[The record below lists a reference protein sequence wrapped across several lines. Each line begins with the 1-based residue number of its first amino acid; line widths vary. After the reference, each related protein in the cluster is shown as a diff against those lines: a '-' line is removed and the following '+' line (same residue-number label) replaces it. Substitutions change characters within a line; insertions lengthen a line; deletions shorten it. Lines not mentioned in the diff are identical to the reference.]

1 MPGARLTGID
11 ALRYVLAFAVVVLHT
26 IFESRAAAP
35 SVLTPSW
42 PVYLEM
48 ACRAAVPFFFIAGGY
63 FLVPGGQIP
72 GNQGDRETLLRPL
85 LRLLPLYVAWKI
97 FYYLFLIVVPAHP
110 LHLGLRQFLWNFPV
124 YHLWFLPALAFALA
138 LVPLALKY
146 LGLRKTFILC
156 AALALVSLMEG
167 AWRDLFH
174 LTGGISRARFLV
186 APMFVL
192 TGVMLA
198 RYPLR
203 LSTPTAVLLVLV
215 SYLALAGEETL
226 LARLSHGAPLAS
238 HEFMLATFPYGVAVF
253 LLWRPM
259 SGLRALGDL
268 GRFSLNIYTSHLMFV
283 WLFGALAGHP
293 DLPGALG
300 LVAIPAFA
308 AATLTSLV
316 LEYLSRHI
324 VKARSKPAP
333 AVTAS

>member
-11 ALRYVLAFAVVVLHT
+11 ALRYVLAFAVVILHT
-26 IFESRAAAP
+26 IFESRTA
-35 SVLTPSW
+35 LTPTW

-63 FLVPGGQIP
+63 FLVRTEQS
-72 GNQGDRETLLRPL
+72 DRETVLHPL

-97 FYYLFLIVVPAHP
+97 VYYLFLIAVPAHP
-110 LHLGLRQFLWNFPV
+110 LYPGLRQFLWNFPV

-156 AALALVSLMEG
+156 AALALASLLEG

-174 LTGGISRARFLV
+174 LTGSISRARFLV

-192 TGVMLA
+192 SGVVLA
-198 RYPLR
+198 RHPLR
-203 LSTPTAVLLVLV
+203 LSTPTTVLLVLA
-215 SYLALAGEETL
+215 SYLLLMGEEAL
-226 LARLSHGAPLAS
+226 LARLTHGAPLAS
-238 HEFMLATFPYGVAVF
+238 HEFMLSTFPFGVAVF

-259 SGLRALGDL
+259 SGLRAFGDL

-293 DLPGALG
+293 DLPAALG

-308 AATLTSLV
+308 AATLDRKSV
-316 LEYLSRHI
+316 
-324 VKARSKPAP
+324 V
-333 AVTAS
+333 